1 MERSDRKAAIAE
13 YRERKPEP
21 GIYAIR
27 CKASGEVWVGRAPN
41 LPAIRNRVFFTLRLG
56 STPQRSLQEA
66 WNTHGEETFAFEVLE
81 VLDAEEVGLGWGRE
95 LKKRHADWVERLGA
109 VAI

>member
-21 GIYAIR
+21 GVYAIR
-27 CKASGEVWVGRAPN
+27 CKASGEAWVGRAPN
-41 LPAIRNRVFFTLRLG
+41 LPAIRNRLFFTLKLG
-56 STPQRSLQEA
+56 TTPQRSLQDA
-66 WNTHGEETFAFEVLE
+66 WNAHGEEAFAFEVLE
-81 VLDAEEVGLGWGRE
+81 VLDIEKVGLGWERE
-95 LKKRHADWVERLGA
+95 LKKRHADWAERLGA